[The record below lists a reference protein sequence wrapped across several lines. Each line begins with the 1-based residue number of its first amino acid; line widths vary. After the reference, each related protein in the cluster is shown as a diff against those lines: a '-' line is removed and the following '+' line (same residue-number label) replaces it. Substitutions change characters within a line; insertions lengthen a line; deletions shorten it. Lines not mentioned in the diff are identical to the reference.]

1 MQPTR
6 RTIHIAL
13 VCLAV
18 ACLVTTAST
27 EQRKIKM
34 KASAK
39 SVGKYEKLEFHIDV
53 GATYENPF
61 DPDQVDVSVVL
72 NAPTDRQ
79 VTLPAFYCQN
89 YERRKLGQGRGRE
102 NWYYPVGQGAWRA
115 RFAPMDTGAYVAA
128 AKLKDQRGTARSNT
142 IQFECTPSPR
152 KGFLQAGRK
161 DPRFLEF
168 TEGAA
173 FFAIGQNLAFI
184 GESQY
189 VNLSK
194 AEEIFAKLSENGA
207 NFLRIWT
214 CCKDWAMAIE
224 ARKSAWGRSWAW
236 NPPIVPVPGSEDEP
250 EPRKCARIQGDD
262 GTSIS
267 ASPSHPVALRPR
279 TRYVLAGQFKA
290 DGPQGLKIQAGREN
304 WKIPRDAAGKEGWQ
318 EFRREFV
325 AGENDHWLGRITFSL
340 AGAGSSRRRREP
352 ERGTIWLDELSLKEA
367 NGGAEL
373 LWEAD
378 VNRAV
383 RGYYNQ
389 LDCFILDEL
398 VEAAERNGIYLM
410 LCLITRD
417 LYMKS
422 LSDEQSTEYEQAI
435 QDAKNLMRY
444 AVARWGYS
452 TSVAAWEYFNEMDP
466 GKPTDRF
473 YDDLGRY
480 LEQIDIYR
488 HLRTTSTWHPSARD
502 CRHARIGIAQLHRY
516 MRPQTKEDY
525 KDEVAVVL
533 DKAHFLRQHA
543 PNKPA
548 LIGEF
553 GLATPKWGLSEH
565 MKQDRAGVH
574 FHNCLWA
581 SAFSSVS
588 GTTLF
593 WWWDQL
599 DRQDAYGH
607 YQPLAKFLHGVSFA
621 GFKKAKARVTGADA
635 RVLGLQGDKSTYLWI
650 FNPQATW
657 WNLVVLQ
664 NKPSR
669 IEAATIEIQGLGP
682 GHYRVQWWDTH
693 KGKSIEHK
701 PISLSGDSLRIAV
714 PPFRRDIA
722 CKIEP
727 R

>member
-1 MQPTR
+1 MQPTA
-6 RTIHIAL
+6 RTIRVVLI
-13 VCLAV
+13 CLAV
-18 ACLVTTAST
+18 VCLVRAVSAG
-27 EQRKIKM
+27 QREIKM
-34 KASAK
+34 RASAK
-39 SVGKYEKLEFHIDV
+39 SVSKYEKLEFQIDV
-53 GATYENPF
+53 GAIYDDPF
-61 DPDQVDVSVVL
+61 DPEQVDVSVVL
-72 NAPTDRQ
+72 ETPSDEQ
-79 VTLPAFYCQN
+79 VTLPAFYCQD
-89 YERRKLGQGRGRE
+89 YERRKLNQGRGRE
-102 NWYYPVGQGAWRA
+102 NWYYPIGQGSWKA
-115 RFAPMDTGAYVAA
+115 RFAPMETGTYAA
-128 AKLKDQRGTARSNT
+128 AAELKDQSGTARSNR
-142 IQFECTPSPR
+142 IQFECTTSSR
-152 KGFLQAGRK
+152 KGFVRAGRK
-161 DPRFLEF
+161 NPRFFEF
-168 TEGAA
+168 TEGGS
-173 FFAIGQNLAFI
+173 FFATGQNLAFI

-236 NPPIVPVPGSEDEP
+236 NPPIVPVPGSEDDP
-250 EPRKCARIQGDD
+250 EPRKCVRIQGDA

-267 ASPSHPVALRPR
+267 ASPSHPVALRPQ
-279 TRYVLAGQFKA
+279 TRYVIAGRLKA
-290 DGPQGLKIQAGREN
+290 EGPTALQIRAGREN
-304 WKIPRDAAGKEGWQ
+304 WEIPCDAAGSAGWQ
-318 EFRREFV
+318 KFRREFIS
-325 AGENDHWLGRITFSL
+325 GENAYWLGRISLSL
-340 AGAGSSRRRREP
+340 AGSGSSRRRREP
-352 ERGTIWLDELSLKEA
+352 ERGTIWLDGLSLKEA
-367 NGGAEL
+367 AGGPEL

-378 VNRAV
+378 VNRPV

-398 VEAAERNGIYLM
+398 LEAAEGNGIYLM

-422 LSDEQSTEYEQAI
+422 LSDEQSAEYEQAT
-435 QDAKNLMRY
+435 QAARNLMRY

-466 GKPTDRF
+466 GKPTERF

-480 LEQIDIYR
+480 LEQIDIYH

-502 CRHARIGIAQLHRY
+502 CRHPRIDIAQLHHY

-533 DKAHFLRQHA
+533 DKARFLRQHA

-565 MKQDRAGVH
+565 MKQDSAGVH

-581 SAFSSVS
+581 SAFSGVS

-599 DRQDAYGH
+599 DRQNAYGH
-607 YQPLAKFLHGVSFA
+607 YQPLAKFLDGVSFA
-621 GFKKAKARVTGADA
+621 GLQQAHAKASGADV
-635 RVLGLQGDKSTYLWI
+635 RVLGLQGTKCAYLWI

-657 WNLVVLQ
+657 WNLVVQQ
-664 NKPSR
+664 NKASR
-669 IEAATIEIQGLGP
+669 IEAAALQIRGLEP
-682 GHYRVQWWDTH
+682 GHYRVQWWDTYEA
-693 KGKSIEHK
+693 KIIERK
-701 PISLSGDSLRIAV
+701 RISLPGDSLRIAV
-714 PPFRRDIA
+714 PSFSRDIA
-722 CKIEP
+722 CRIEP